1 MILVF
6 PPPQGLSAWITDCS
20 LQPPLLQE
28 SRSGKEPLAPPSQAP
43 GLTSFK
49 LSCRHHTPSVT
60 VSLQLFSLGSI
71 LFKDSSSPLPV
82 KTFPFI
88 LIVLKDVS
96 EKGLLLA
103 CYLISSSFKMSPFLS
118 PSRQPWLSIK
128 FTGTP
133 SDIFSYM

>member
-6 PPPQGLSAWITDCS
+6 LPPQDLSAWITDCN
-20 LQPPLLQE
+20 LQLPLLQE
-28 SRSGKEPLAPPSQAP
+28 SRSGKQPLAPPSQAP

-49 LSCRHHTPSVT
+49 LSCRLRTPSVT
-60 VSLQLFSLGSI
+60 VSLQLFSLGSV
-71 LFKDSSSPLPV
+71 LLKDSGSPLSV

-96 EKGLLLA
+96 EKGLLLP
-103 CYLISSSFKMSPFLS
+103 CYLISSSFKMSSFLS

-128 FTGTP
+128 FTGIP
-133 SDIFSYM
+133 SDIFSYK